1 MPSFEPARAPKL
13 CIIADDLTGALDSA
27 APFAGRGMPTTVA
40 FEPEAVGEALATGA
54 EIIAV
59 STRSR
64 EIAPEKAAAA
74 VSMVLKQL
82 PRGTRLFKKI
92 DSRLKGHIAE
102 ELAALN
108 PSLMLVAPAIPEFR
122 RNVRVGAVTGFGV
135 AEPIAIRPRLGALA
149 DRAVI
154 PDTDSIDDLRQAL
167 KAAPDALPV
176 GARGLAE
183 AMAEMMSGRAEA
195 EAPEPSGGRALFV
208 VGSRDPIT
216 LSQVEALKQAG
227 SVLWHGAPNGILSQT
242 VTNAELTLVQALPG
256 DSELSGAQV
265 SANLARSIHPGLTAG
280 CDLLFMTGGATA
292 EAILAHMGIRSATL
306 LGECLPGLPLARAG
320 GLTIIAKSGGFGDN
334 NTLAVL
340 AGLSAK
346 KAN

>member
-1 MPSFEPARAPKL
+1 MPSFKPVGAPKL

-27 APFAGRGMPTTVA
+27 APFAGRGMQTAVA
-40 FEPEAVGEALATGA
+40 FEPEAVDEALATGA

-64 EIAPEKAAAA
+64 EVASEKAVAA
-74 VSMVLKQL
+74 VGAVLKQL
-82 PRGTRLFKKI
+82 PKGTRLFKKI
-92 DSRLKGHIAE
+92 DSRLKGHVAE

-108 PSLMLVAPAIPEFR
+108 PALMLVAPAIPKFR
-122 RNVRVGAVTGFGV
+122 RNVRLGMVTGFGV

-154 PDTDSIDDLRQAL
+154 PDTDSLDDLRQAL
-167 KAAPDALPV
+167 QTAPDALPV

-183 AMAEMMSGRAEA
+183 AMAEMMTGRREA
-195 EAPEPSGGRALFV
+195 AAPKPSGNRVVFV

-216 LSQVEALKQAG
+216 LAQVDALKRKRE
-227 SVLWHGAPNGILSQT
+227 VLCYDAPNGILSET
-242 VTNAELTLVQALPG
+242 GGSAGLTLVQALPG
-256 DSELSGAQV
+256 ETELSGADV
-265 SANLARSIHPGLTAG
+265 SMNLARGIHPDLTSG

-320 GLTIIAKSGGFGDN
+320 HLTIIAKSGGFGDK

-340 AGLSAK
+340 AELTAK
-346 KAN
+346 RAA